1 MTTSD
6 APGGTPTALV
16 ARLRAAGCVFA
27 EEEAALLVEAA
38 TDASELE
45 ELVRRRVDGE
55 PLEHLLGWAEF
66 RGRHMAVGP
75 GVFVPRR
82 RSEFLAQL
90 AAAACRGVAGRP
102 AVLVELCCG
111 VAAIAAAAAA
121 ELQHAGVAV
130 RVHAADL
137 DPVAAGY
144 ARRNLAE
151 FEGFVGVG
159 DLDAPLPRDLL
170 GRVDCLVANAPY
182 VPTDEVAHM
191 PREAR
196 EAEPLVALDGGAD
209 GLALHRRIAEAAPRW
224 LAAGGV
230 VLIETSARQAEAS
243 VALLSAVGLEAH
255 AEVSE
260 VHDAVA
266 AVGRMLPR
274 DSA

>member
-1 MTTSD
+1 MTGSVEVPPV
-6 APGGTPTALV
+6 AETALV

-38 TDASELE
+38 TDAGELE
-45 ELVRRRVDGE
+45 QLVRRRLDGE
-55 PLEHLLGWAEF
+55 PLEPLLGWAEF
-66 RGRHMAVGP
+66 RGRRMAVGP

-90 AAAACRGVAGRP
+90 AVAACRGVEGRP

-111 VAAIAAAAAA
+111 VAAIAAAVAA
-121 ELQHAGVAV
+121 ELQDAGVAV
-130 RVHAADL
+130 RVHAADV

-151 FEGFVGVG
+151 FDGFVGVG
-159 DLDAPLPRDLL
+159 DLDAPLPRELL

-196 EAEPLVALDGGAD
+196 DAEPLVALDGGPD
-209 GLALHRRIAEAAPRW
+209 GLALHRRIAAAAPRW
-224 LAAGGV
+224 LTPGGV
-230 VLIETSARQAEAS
+230 AVIETSERQAEAS
-243 VALLSAVGLEAH
+243 VALLVAAGLDAH
-255 AEVSE
+255 AERSE
-260 VHDAVA
+260 THGAVA
-266 AVGRMLPR
+266 AVGRMP
-274 DSA
+274 AA